1 MYTYKLE
8 KKPNSQVEIVVDI
21 PKKTIG
27 DSYHKAFDELRKDFA
42 TDGFRKGA
50 VPKKIAEQKIDKE
63 KIYNKLV
70 QDLLSQIYREI
81 LTKENL
87 QPIINP
93 KIDLVKAKEDEDW
106 QIKFQIAQKPTVN
119 LGDYKKM
126 IVELNKE
133 QKKTDIW
140 VPGKIKEKKDEKNKE
155 TERLKQLNK
164 IFQLLLKETQCQ
176 LPDLLLNEELNQK
189 LSRLVDELQK
199 LGLTLE
205 NYLKSKNITIEQL
218 KENYKKEIDE
228 TYRLEF
234 ILNEIAEVEKIVVEP
249 EEINQIFSKITDEK
263 EKQIAQ
269 ENIYYYASILRKQKT
284 LDFLLSL

>member
-106 QIKFQIAQKPTVN
+106 QIKFQIAQKPIVN

-176 LPDLLLNEELNQK
+176 LPYLLLNEELNQK

>member
-1 MYTYKLE
+1 
-8 KKPNSQVEIVVDI
+8 
-21 PKKTIG
+21 
-27 DSYHKAFDELRKDFA
+27 
-42 TDGFRKGA
+42 
-50 VPKKIAEQKIDKE
+50 
-63 KIYNKLV
+63 
-70 QDLLSQIYREI
+70 
-81 LTKENL
+81 
-87 QPIINP
+87 
-93 KIDLVKAKEDEDW
+93 
-106 QIKFQIAQKPTVN
+106 
-119 LGDYKKM
+119 M